1 MTISTFKTFAIK
13 VAMVTTAFGAGLG
26 AAHAAEPLK
35 IAYTNWADV
44 LATVHVA
51 KYVLETKMAQ
61 PVKLVNADIGIQYQS
76 VARGDVEAML
86 GGWLPVTHG
95 AYVDKH
101 KANMEDLGVIYA
113 GGKNGWAVPAYIP
126 ESELSTIADLAKP
139 EVRAKLGGT
148 IQGIEPGGGLMRAS
162 EAAIQAYGLNTAG
175 YKLQSSSEAG
185 MLAAVSRAYQ
195 SKQWVVAT
203 TWSPHWM
210 FQKWELRYLKDPK
223 GSLGGEEQVHGFG
236 SKQLAG
242 KFPKAHAFLKSFKM
256 DLRDIELIQN
266 EGQASNNYEAAARKF
281 VEANPDK
288 VKAWLPK

>member
-1 MTISTFKTFAIK
+1 MKSILTSRALSSTLLA
-13 VAMVTTAFGAGLG
+13 TALG
-26 AAHAAEPLK
+26 IACGPTLAAEPLK

-51 KYVLETKMAQ
+51 KYVLETRLEQ

-95 AYVDKH
+95 AYVEKH
-101 KANMEDLGVIYA
+101 KANMEDLGVIYS
-113 GGKNGWAVPAYIP
+113 GGKNGWAVPTYIP
-126 ESELSTIADLAKP
+126 ESEVSSIADLAKP
-139 EVRAKLGGT
+139 EVQAKLKGT

-162 EAAIQAYGLNTAG
+162 EATIQAYGLNAAG

-185 MLAAVSRAYQ
+185 MLAAVSRAYAA
-195 SKQWVVAT
+195 KQWVVAT

-223 GSLGGEEQVHGFG
+223 GTLGGEEHIHGFG
-236 SKQLAG
+236 SKKLAG
-242 KFPKAHAFLKSFKM
+242 SFPKAHAFLKNFKM
-256 DLRDIELIQN
+256 DLKDIELIQN
-266 EGQASNNYEAAARKF
+266 EGQASNNYEAAAKKF